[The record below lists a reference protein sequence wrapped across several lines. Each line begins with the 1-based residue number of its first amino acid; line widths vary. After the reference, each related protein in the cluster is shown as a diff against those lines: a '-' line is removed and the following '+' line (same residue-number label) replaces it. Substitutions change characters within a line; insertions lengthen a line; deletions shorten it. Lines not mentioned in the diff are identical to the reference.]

1 MNGKRCSS
9 ELYSSKDG
17 SLAKSGFAFHPR
29 ASCLRSAPTAPQLSS
44 VQSFPA
50 THQDLPAWRSGAFPG
65 IAPPKFLLE
74 FLRPLFLGPE
84 ESAADVFPIDR
95 RDLRARQPSISG
107 GSGGDGGGPPPV
119 PRARPSSHPSR
130 HSRECQA
137 RAAAIISRTLQGRM
151 VELCELKIMDEMEWP
166 ADMDQHIAQLDFE
179 RSMDADESNSLF
191 SSMALDRSFK
201 SQLLIS
207 TDSLD
212 MDRLRERCL
221 TNKNDY
227 KLTFAAGEES
237 GHWATSSQLGDAVPS
252 PSPSAAAA
260 AGLTTWGRIRSA
272 EPPPDDRTSSLP
284 DLAKRPATVGDR
296 RRPTSLLATFV
307 ERQPDYEYSELYMGN
322 GRYVDVNDNEIGF
335 VPEST
340 APVQRPV
347 IDRWQAAVSPLAPPR
362 PRRTFADLQ
371 GARSPTTATAPRPSS
386 ASAGA
391 ANAPELNFL
400 AMSHEIPSFCGG
412 SSLSLS
418 QMMERVRLEG
428 AASTRLCLD
437 TISDNEKLDASV
449 LSALDKRDS
458 GLGCSGGPVHIED
471 WPSLAV
477 LLPKNVVDACSF
489 FKSNSRLLT
498 GSSVSA
504 TTPENSPA
512 SVSPRSNN
520 IEAKKRPS
528 SARNCATTEACRTCF
543 SVRRRLQP
551 PTWAQPANLRRQLC
565 DCTTSEVLER
575 SWTSGVHSTTS
586 MRERDAVARLKL
598 HATELSIVGLPI
610 YGAKRLMVER
620 VVEGV
625 AEIARGGTSTALC
638 EAMEA
643 IVADGLFQELHP
655 WNMITAITASGPAT
669 ANIHAIMKELD
680 ASEKPL
686 NSRVLTFFKRLLRLR
701 SLDCW
706 LSYVV
711 LKENVLER
719 LYTDSAFLLRAS
731 SAYRSLLWRLVE
743 SLELLSVIERRNA
756 DNLRSSCSSSAD
768 WGWNCG
774 ASRLPS
780 DSRVPKSS
788 SMPARLSPEAKP
800 STSACSSLMTVRT
813 PRRRHS
819 SRIPVLLPRPR
830 LATKHGAAAALL
842 SSPIASVV
850 SDLSAPGLLPVDKG
864 ERVRVLST
872 RGPFA
877 RCFRM
882 HRKTDR
888 VMQGLIPTSN
898 LIVHQ

>member
-1 MNGKRCSS
+1 MQLNK
-9 ELYSSKDG
+9 KQ
-17 SLAKSGFAFHPR
+17 
-29 ASCLRSAPTAPQLSS
+29 TARTSPSRENAVS
-44 VQSFPA
+44 
-50 THQDLPAWRSGAFPG
+50 
-65 IAPPKFLLE
+65 
-74 FLRPLFLGPE
+74 RP
-84 ESAADVFPIDR
+84 
-95 RDLRARQPSISG
+95 RQPSISG
-107 GSGGDGGGPPPV
+107 GSGGPPPV
-119 PRARPSSHPSR
+119 PRASPGRRPISR
-130 HSRECQA
+130 RGRESQA
-137 RAAAIISRTLQGRM
+137 TAAAIISRTLQGAPMRM

-166 ADMDQHIAQLDFE
+166 ADMDQHVAQLDFE

-237 GHWATSSQLGDAVPS
+237 GHWATSSQLGDDVPS
-252 PSPSAAAA
+252 PSPTAFAAVAH
-260 AGLTTWGRIRSA
+260 GLTTWGRIRSA

-284 DLAKRPATVGDR
+284 DLGRRPATVGDR

-347 IDRWQAAVSPLAPPR
+347 FDRWQAAAVPPLAPPR

-371 GARSPTTATAPRPSS
+371 GARSPASSAAARPSS
-386 ASAGA
+386 SSTASA

-418 QMMERVRLEG
+418 QMMERVRQEG

-437 TISDNEKLDASV
+437 AISDNEKLDASV

-498 GSSVSA
+498 GSSASA
-504 TTPENSPA
+504 TTTDTSP
-512 SVSPRSNN
+512 SNVSPNN

-528 SARNCATTEACRTCF
+528 SATRRTSTTAEACRTCF

-575 SWTSGVHSTTS
+575 SWTSGAHTTTS

-610 YGAKRLMVER
+610 YAAKRVMVER

-625 AEIARGGTSTALC
+625 AEIARGRTSTALC

-686 NSRVLTFFKRLLRLR
+686 NSRVQTFFKRLLRLR

-756 DNLRSSCSSSAD
+756 EATHSTSSSTHD
-768 WGWNCG
+768 WDWNCG

-800 STSACSSLMTVRT
+800 STSASSSLMTVHS
-813 PRRRHS
+813 PRRRCY

-830 LATKHGAAAALL
+830 LSSSKGASAALE
-842 SSPIASVV
+842 SSPIASVI

-872 RGPFA
+872 RGPFS

-898 LIVHQ
+898 LIVHH